1 MDVSYFAETNHHQK
15 FVRFGIKQADRLS
28 HMYALGATGVGK
40 STLLKA
46 LAEGDLRAGRG
57 FALLDPHGD
66 LAEVLRGAAQACGR
80 PYIYLDAADPTQPY
94 SYNPLRR
101 VRDDKIPLAVA
112 GLMDAMKMLWH
123 DAWGVRMEHLL
134 RNSLHALIERDGSTL
149 PDLLRLYTDKNFRQ
163 SVVARVRNDTV
174 RSFWLEEFAHYPDR
188 HRAETLA
195 PIQNKIG
202 ALLTDPHVYRC
213 FVDGP
218 EPLRFRKL
226 MDEGGILIANL
237 AKGRLGTDSSNVL
250 GSIMVATIA
259 MAALSRADA
268 PPDTRRPFFLYIDE
282 FQSFT
287 TLAFAN
293 LMPELRKMGCGIV
306 AVNQYL
312 YQLADEVRHSVLGN
326 AGTLISFRVGA
337 DDAAVIA
344 RFMQPRFG
352 VLDLINLP
360 NHNFYLRLMIDG
372 TPSLPFSG
380 RTLKTRPN
388 NLDQAKMDEF
398 PCC

>member
-15 FVRFGIKQADRLS
+15 FVRFGIRQADRLS
-28 HMYALGATGVGK
+28 HMYVIGATGVGK
-40 STLLKA
+40 STLLRA
-46 LAEGDLRAGRG
+46 LAQGDLNAGRG
-57 FALLDPHGD
+57 FALIDPHGD
-66 LAEVLRGAAQACGR
+66 LAEQVRDAAHAGGR
-80 PYIYLDAADPTQPY
+80 PYLYLDAADPNQPY

-101 VRDDKIPLAVA
+101 VRDDKIPLAA
-112 GLMDAMKMLWH
+112 SGLMEAMKMLWH

-149 PDLLRLYTDKNFRQ
+149 PDLLQLYTDKNFRQ
-163 SVVARVRNDTV
+163 SVVARIRNDTV
-174 RSFWLEEFAHYPDR
+174 RSFWRDEFAHYPDR
-188 HRAETLA
+188 YRAETLA

-259 MAALSRADA
+259 MAALSRAEA
-268 PPDTRRPFFLYIDE
+268 PADTRRPFFLFVDE

-293 LMPELRKMGCGIV
+293 LMPELRKMGCGII
-306 AVNQYL
+306 AANQYL
-312 YQLADEVRHSVLGN
+312 HQLAEDVRHSVLGN
-326 AGTLISFRVGA
+326 AGTLVSFRVGA

-352 VLDLINLP
+352 PLDLVNLP
-360 NHNFYLRLMIDG
+360 NHHFYLRLMIDG
-372 TPSLPFSG
+372 APSVPFSG
-380 RTLKTRPN
+380 RVLA
-388 NLDQAKMDEF
+388 QF
-398 PCC
+398 

>member
-1 MDVSYFAETNHHQK
+1 MARRRAAGMPAAHHEAMDISYFAETNHHQK
-15 FVRFGIKQADRLS
+15 FVRFGIKQTDRLS

-66 LAEVLRGAAQACGR
+66 LAEELRDAANALGR
-80 PYIYLDAADPTQPY
+80 PHIYLDAADPTQPY

-149 PDLLRLYTDKNFRQ
+149 RDLLRLYTDKTFRQ

-174 RSFWLEEFAHYPDR
+174 RSFWRDEFAHYPDR
-188 HRAETLA
+188 YRAETLA

-202 ALLTDPHVYRC
+202 AMLTDPHVYRC

-218 EPLRFRKL
+218 EPLRFRSL
-226 MDEGGILIANL
+226 MDEGGIVIVNL
-237 AKGRLGTDSSNVL
+237 AKGRLGSDSSNVL
-250 GSIMVATIA
+250 GSIFVATIA
-259 MAALSRADA
+259 MAALSRAEA
-268 PPDTRRPFFLYIDE
+268 SIDTRRPFFLYIDE

-293 LMPELRKMGCGIV
+293 LMPELRKMGCGVI
-306 AVNQYL
+306 AANQYL
-312 YQLADEVRHSVLGN
+312 YQLADDVRHAVLGN
-326 AGTLISFRVGA
+326 AGTLISFRIGA
-337 DDAAVIA
+337 DDAGMIA
-344 RFMQPRFG
+344 RFMQPQFG
-352 VLDLINLP
+352 PLDLINLP
-360 NHNFYLRLMIDG
+360 NHHFYLRLMIDG
-372 TPSLPFSG
+372 VPSRAFSG
-380 RTLKTRPN
+380 RL
-388 NLDQAKMDEF
+388 AKA
-398 PCC
+398 